1 MKTFKIIVAT
11 TFSALFLCIAPVH
24 AYNIFVPMADTV
36 NSGIINSKMLA
47 SDNLNG
53 AHVDATVVNGV
64 AIFKGHVMSEKQ
76 KRELIII
83 ARSVSGIKAVD
94 VSGIKTP

>member
-1 MKTFKIIVAT
+1 MKRLIKSFAILLTSMCVLT
-11 TFSALFLCIAPVH
+11 TPVH

-47 SDNLNG
+47 SDHLDG

-64 AIFKGHVMSEKQ
+64 AIFKGHVMSEQQ
-76 KRELIII
+76 KRELIMI
-83 ARSVSGIKAVD
+83 ARSVSGIKEVD